1 MMAVMV
7 SGPVPELVSVTAGEA
22 ALLSPMFTLPNATFV
37 EDSATPGVVPV
48 PVSGTVCGLFAASSP
63 MLTLALLAP
72 VDAGAKFTPKKQ
84 LLPALMLLAP
94 NEHAGVAPPVGAT
107 RANSPALAPVSVMP
121 AMLSAAVPVLV
132 NCTFVAV
139 LVVPTFWLKA
149 VLVGARVAAGAVP
162 LPDSGTVCGLP
173 GTLSLT
179 LTLAARAPAAVGAK
193 LTPRAQLLPGA
204 KLLAPVGHA
213 GGVPTVGATKLKSPG
228 FAPVLVM
235 LVMFR
240 VAVPELVI
248 CMLVVLAVVPTFWL
262 PKGTLVGLNEAAG
275 AGPPVVDEVRWKT
288 VVPPTPLKSE
298 ITKK

>member
-1 MMAVMV
+1 MAVMV

-107 RANSPALAPVSVMP
+107 RANSPTLAPVNVMP

-149 VLVGARVAAGAVP
+149 VLAGARVTVGAVP
-162 LPDSGTVCGLP
+162 LPDSGTVCGLQ

-193 LTPRAQLLPGA
+193 LTPRKQLLCGA
-204 KLLAPVGHA
+204 KVLGPVGHV
-213 GGVPTVGATKLKSPG
+213 GVPAVGATKLKSPG

-248 CMLVVLAVVPTFWL
+248 CMLVVPAVVPTFWL

-288 VVPPTPLKSE
+288 VAPPTPLKSE

>member
-1 MMAVMV
+1 MAVMV

-37 EDSATPGVVPV
+37 ADSATAGEVPV

-63 MLTLALLAP
+63 MLTPALFAP

-84 LLPALMLLAP
+84 ELPALMLLAP

-107 RANSPALAPVSVMP
+107 RANSPAFAPVSVMP

-149 VLVGARVAAGAVP
+149 VLAGARVTAEAVP
-162 LPDSGTVCGLP
+162 LPDSGTVWGLP

-193 LTPRAQLLPGA
+193 LTPRKQLLPWA
-204 KLLAPVGHA
+204 KLLAPVGHV
-213 GGVPTVGATKLKSPG
+213 GVPAVGATKLKSPG
-228 FAPVLVM
+228 FVPVLVM

-248 CMLVVLAVVPTFWL
+248 CMLVVPAVVPTFWL
-262 PKGTLVGLNEAAG
+262 PKGTPVGLNEAAG

-288 VVPPTPLKSE
+288 VAPPTPLKSE

>member
-1 MMAVMV
+1 MLMAVMV
-7 SGPVPELVSVTAGEA
+7 SGPVPELVSVTTGEA
-22 ALLSPMFTLPNATFV
+22 ALLSPVFTLPNATFV

-84 LLPALMLLAP
+84 L
-94 NEHAGVAPPVGAT
+94 
-107 RANSPALAPVSVMP
+107 MP
-121 AMLSAAVPVLV
+121 AMMSAAVPVLV

-149 VLVGARVAAGAVP
+149 VLAGARVAAGAVP

-193 LTPRAQLLPGA
+193 LTPRKQLLPWA
-204 KLLAPVGHA
+204 KLLAPVGHV
-213 GGVPTVGATKLKSPG
+213 GVPAVGATKLKSPG
-228 FAPVLVM
+228 FVPVLVM

-248 CMLVVLAVVPTFWL
+248 CMLVVPAVVPTFWL
-262 PKGTLVGLNEAAG
+262 PKGTPVGLNEAAG
-275 AGPPVVDEVRWKT
+275 AGPPVVDAVRWKT
-288 VVPPTPLKSE
+288 VAPPTPLKSE